1 MLYGTMCRNEI
12 VNGGVACLL
21 RYIPALQGVVLAHKG
36 LEFLESTGKLK
47 ADSPFAIWNIGF
59 EAIVWTPEIGM
70 ELGAYTLRFAHS
82 NVGLIASRAH
92 NFSFYRRQDQSLLS
106 GPHFLACAPHIQR
119 VYPTTSYTGRPVGV

>member
-1 MLYGTMCRNEI
+1 MLYGTVRRNEI
-12 VNGGVACLL
+12 VNGTVTCLL

-70 ELGAYTLRFAHS
+70 ELGAYTLRLPHI
-82 NVGLIASRAH
+82 NIELIVSCVH
-92 NFSFYRRQDQSLLS
+92 NSSFCRRQGQSLLS
-106 GPHFLACAPHIQR
+106 GPYFLARTPHIQR